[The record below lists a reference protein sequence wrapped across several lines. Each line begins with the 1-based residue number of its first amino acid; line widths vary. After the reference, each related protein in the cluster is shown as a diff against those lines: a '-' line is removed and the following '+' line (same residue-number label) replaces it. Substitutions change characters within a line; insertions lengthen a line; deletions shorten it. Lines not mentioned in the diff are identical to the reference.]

1 MPMRDVMRI
10 CERLAPPGLAADG
23 DNVGLVIGDPAA
35 RCSGVVTALDLTE
48 GAVAAAVAARANLI
62 VVHHPPIYYPLKRID
77 LSTPQG
83 RLIAAVLRHGIA
95 VYAMHTNLDFAPKG
109 LNDHVARLVGL
120 KNVRPA
126 AGPGKTVYRIGA
138 LGKGMTAAAFA
149 RQVKKA
155 LNISSARL
163 YGGGKKTVK
172 CVAVCTGSGADL
184 LADAQARGADLL
196 LTGEVRH
203 HNAMECAG
211 RGMWM
216 IDGGHLGTERP
227 MAALVAAH
235 IKKMMAKSGKRTRIT
250 SLYIEEPFR
259 DY

>member
-1 MPMRDVMRI
+1 MKDVIRL
-10 CERLAPPGLAADG
+10 CERLAPPRLAADG

-35 RCSGVVTALDLTE
+35 RCSGIVVALDLTE
-48 GAVAAAVAARANLI
+48 EAVAIAAAERANLI
-62 VVHHPPIYYPLKRID
+62 VVHHPPIYHPLKRID
-77 LSTPQG
+77 LSAPQG

-95 VYAMHTNLDFAPKG
+95 VYAMHTNLDFAPRG
-109 LNDHVARLVGL
+109 LNDYVARLVGL

-126 AGPGKTVYRIGA
+126 EGPGKTVYRIGTA
-138 LGKGMTAAAFA
+138 GGGMTAAAFA
-149 RQVKKA
+149 LRVKKA
-155 LNISSARL
+155 LNISCARL

-172 CVAVCTGSGADL
+172 TVAVCTGAGADL
-184 LADAQARGADLL
+184 LADAAARGADLL

-211 RGMWM
+211 LGMRM

-227 MAALVAAH
+227 MVALVSAYL
-235 IKKMMAKSGKRTRIT
+235 KKKMAKSGKRTRIT
-250 SLYIEEPFR
+250 SLYVEEPFR

>member
-1 MPMRDVMRI
+1 MKDVIRI
-10 CERLAPPGLAADG
+10 CERLAPPALAADG
-23 DNVGLVIGDPAA
+23 DNIGLIIGDPAA
-35 RCSGVVTALDLTE
+35 RCAGIVVALDLTE
-48 GAVAAAVAARANLI
+48 EAVALAVAEGANLI

-95 VYAMHTNLDFAPKG
+95 VYAMHTNLDFAPGG

-126 AGPGKTVYRIGA
+126 AGPGKTVYRIGTA
-138 LGKGMTAAAFA
+138 AKGMSAAAFA
-149 RQVKKA
+149 RRVKGA

-163 YGGGKKTVK
+163 YGDGKKTVRT
-172 CVAVCTGSGADL
+172 VAVCTGAGADL
-184 LADAQARGADLL
+184 LADAAARGADLL

-211 RGMWM
+211 RDIRM

-227 MAALVAAH
+227 MVALVSAH

-250 SLYIEEPFR
+250 SLYVEEPFKE
-259 DY
+259 Y

>member
-1 MPMRDVMRI
+1 MKDVMRL

-35 RCSGVVTALDLTE
+35 RCAGIVVALDLTGE
-48 GAVAAAVAARANLI
+48 AVAAAVAARANLI

-77 LSTPQG
+77 LSTPRG
-83 RLIAAVLRHGIA
+83 RIIAAVLRHGIA
-95 VYAMHTNLDFAPKG
+95 VYAMHTNLDFAPTG
-109 LNDHVARLVGL
+109 LNDYVARLVGL

-126 AGPGKTVYRIGA
+126 AGPGKAVYRIGT
-138 LGKGMTAAAFA
+138 LGGGMTAAAFTL
-149 RQVKKA
+149 QVKKA

-163 YGGGKKTVK
+163 YGDGKKTVK
-172 CVAVCTGSGADL
+172 AVAVCTGSGADL
-184 LADAQARGADLL
+184 LADAAARGADLL

-211 RGMWM
+211 RGMCM

-227 MAALVAAH
+227 MVALVAAYF
-235 IKKMMAKSGKRTRIT
+235 KKMMAKSGKRTRIT
-250 SLYIEEPFR
+250 PLYIEEPFR

>member
-1 MPMRDVMRI
+1 MPMKDVIRI
-10 CERLAPPGLAADG
+10 CERLAPPGLATDG

-48 GAVAAAVAARANLI
+48 GVVVAAVAARANLI

-95 VYAMHTNLDFAPKG
+95 VYAMHTNLDFAPRG
-109 LNDHVARLVGL
+109 LNDYVARLVGL
-120 KNVRPA
+120 KNVRPT
-126 AGPGKTVYRIGA
+126 AGPGKAVYRIGSP
-138 LGKGMTAAAFA
+138 GKGVTAAAFA

-155 LNISSARL
+155 LRISSARL
-163 YGGGKKTVK
+163 YGDGGKVINK
-172 CVAVCTGSGADL
+172 VAVCTGSGADL

-211 RGMWM
+211 RGMCM

-227 MAALVAAH
+227 MAELVAAH
-235 IKKMMAKSGKRTRIT
+235 IKKMMAKSGKRTRIS
-250 SLYIEEPFR
+250 SLYTEELFR